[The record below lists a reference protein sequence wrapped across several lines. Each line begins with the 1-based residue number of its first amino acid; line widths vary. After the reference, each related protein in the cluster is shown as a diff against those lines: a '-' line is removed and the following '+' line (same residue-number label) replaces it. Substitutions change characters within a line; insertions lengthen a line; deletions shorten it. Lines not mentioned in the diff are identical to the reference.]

1 MLSRTLKVFCLLL
14 PCLLSCHKAGKQELV
29 VQETKIEG
37 SWTGGEFTISLQASM
52 PWDAHVRV
60 SSGNGDWISFLSGST
75 GLETDKTMVVR
86 LQENPGHDREATL
99 TITVTGTFEFKQVHI
114 WQEGYLDE
122 DMTDELDPEVVTS
135 WLRQNPRWG
144 RITRNDLLTCKSL
157 SLFDLS
163 PSTTFQGMHLFPA
176 LKQLNLHRC
185 HLADADFGEMPGLQ
199 SLSFHSCT
207 LERLDLSG
215 NTALSGLF
223 FMDTSLKTL
232 DVRQNAALRVVE
244 FGFSSSYPDIEQV
257 LLGPGTES
265 FYADH
270 ASNLKV
276 LDCSLA
282 DKLDFLS
289 INNCGVQRL
298 DLKKT
303 RLTTLDFR
311 WVALDELL
319 LPPGLK
325 TLSIDHCTGSLPRLD
340 FGEAIQQIAI
350 SDTSIAELDF
360 GNSTPTSLNCGYNQ
374 LTHLDFSHTSIPSS
388 LTYFYFPG
396 NPGKDGVFEI
406 RVSPADFPSFQAT
419 YEGRDWKIDDRT
431 IITHIVSCP

>member
-29 VQETKIEG
+29 VQETEIEG

-60 SSGNGDWISFLSGST
+60 SSGNGNWISFLSGST

-99 TITVTGTFEFKQVHI
+99 TITLTGTFEFKQVHI

-122 DMTDELDPEVVTS
+122 DMTDELDPEVAAS
-135 WLRQNPRWG
+135 WLMQNPRWG
-144 RITRNDLLTCKSL
+144 RITRNDLLTCESL

-163 PSTTFQGMHLFPA
+163 PSTTLQGMHLFPA

-223 FMDTSLKTL
+223 FIRFL
-232 DVRQNAALRVVE
+232 VVLSGYRAGAPRPRDGKFLCRPCQQPE
-244 FGFSSSYPDIEQV
+244 GAG
-257 LLGPGTES
+257 LLAGGQT
-265 FYADH
+265 
-270 ASNLKV
+270 
-276 LDCSLA
+276 
-282 DKLDFLS
+282 
-289 INNCGVQRL
+289 
-298 DLKKT
+298 
-303 RLTTLDFR
+303 
-311 WVALDELL
+311 
-319 LPPGLK
+319 
-325 TLSIDHCTGSLPRLD
+325 
-340 FGEAIQQIAI
+340 
-350 SDTSIAELDF
+350 
-360 GNSTPTSLNCGYNQ
+360 
-374 LTHLDFSHTSIPSS
+374 
-388 LTYFYFPG
+388 
-396 NPGKDGVFEI
+396 
-406 RVSPADFPSFQAT
+406 
-419 YEGRDWKIDDRT
+419 
-431 IITHIVSCP
+431 